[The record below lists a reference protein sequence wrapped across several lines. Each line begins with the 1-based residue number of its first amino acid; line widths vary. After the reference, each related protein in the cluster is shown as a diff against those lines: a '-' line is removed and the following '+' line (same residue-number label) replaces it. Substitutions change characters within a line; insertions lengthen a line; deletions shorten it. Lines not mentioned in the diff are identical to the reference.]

1 MCRYICCVLFN
12 GFPNEAI
19 QLKLPAAMT
28 RESECVVVSI
38 WANMPAPWFTI
49 CRKKKKHPT
58 GSTFTCSKRS
68 PPLSLFTRWN
78 WIGFIYSL
86 LPAYFLFRYTEWGVS
101 MRKAARQQGRKTIH
115 HGDSKD
121 KHIYTCINLGFFSP
135 GPTRAS
141 PFFSLPSTFFTPLSA
156 FYQRYLLHLH
166 QMSSVLQ

>member
-1 MCRYICCVLFN
+1 MLFN

-19 QLKLPAAMT
+19 QPKLPAAMT

-49 CRKKKKHPT
+49 CRKKKSIPQ
-58 GSTFTCSKRS
+58 GLRS
-68 PPLSLFTRWN
+68 PAANAARLYLFSLGETELVS
-78 WIGFIYSL
+78 FILCYLLISYSGTQSGGL
-86 LPAYFLFRYTEWGVS
+86 AC
-101 MRKAARQQGRKTIH
+101 ARQQGRKTIH

-121 KHIYTCINLGFFSP
+121 KHIYTCIHLGFFSP